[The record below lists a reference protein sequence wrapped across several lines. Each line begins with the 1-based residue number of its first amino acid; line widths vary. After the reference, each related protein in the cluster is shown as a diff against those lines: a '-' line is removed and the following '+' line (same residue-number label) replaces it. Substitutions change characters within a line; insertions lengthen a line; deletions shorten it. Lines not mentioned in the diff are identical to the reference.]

1 MVLRVPRVLPS
12 IAVLA
17 ALALPGCAGRG
28 TTDGSSEPRRVRM
41 AYADRVAYGRPA
53 TCPDDAVDV
62 FGDGRPGPDDLRCS
76 YSDTAG
82 GELVRVAGRV
92 QLAPVGATLGEGLPE
107 VTVLVQEIEARG
119 TIGRVVA
126 RATTDAQG
134 TFSVGAVLKAG
145 EYELVVPGGAAGTP
159 RASRRFEVAQGQT
172 AIDRLDVFVP
182 AQSD

>member
-1 MVLRVPRVLPS
+1 M
-12 IAVLA
+12 A
-17 ALALPGCAGRG
+17 ALALPACAGRG
-28 TTDGSSEPRRVRM
+28 KAGGTGEPPRVRM
-41 AYADRVAYGRPA
+41 SYADRIAYGRPA

-92 QLAPVGATLGEGLPE
+92 QRPAAGATLGEGLPE
-107 VTVLVQEIEARG
+107 ITVLVQEIEPG
-119 TIGRVVA
+119 GGVGRVVA

-145 EYELVVPGGAAGTP
+145 EYVLVVPGAGAGAP
-159 RASRRFEVAQGQT
+159 RASRRFEVAEGQRT
-172 AIDRLDVFVP
+172 LDRLDVFVP
-182 AQSD
+182 ATASDPGPLPR